1 MCLCLCSKGMYFF
14 VTAVSLVC
22 DDRLENLPYYTGVDV
37 GFLLGFGIGAKKAMA
52 KQ

>member
-1 MCLCLCSKGMYFF
+1 MGLCLCIKGTYFF
-14 VTAVSLVC
+14 VTAVALVC